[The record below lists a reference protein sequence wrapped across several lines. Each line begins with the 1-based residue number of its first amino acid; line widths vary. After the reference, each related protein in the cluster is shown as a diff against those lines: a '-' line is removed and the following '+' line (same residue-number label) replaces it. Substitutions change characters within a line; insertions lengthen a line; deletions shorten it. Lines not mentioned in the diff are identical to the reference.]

1 MSELVL
7 YGPAYSVY
15 TRIVR
20 TVLEQ
25 KGLAYRLEEVD
36 FISSGMP
43 TAQKERH
50 PFGVVPVLAHDGALF
65 FETSAITAYL
75 DEVFPEPSLRPSKP
89 AERAHMA
96 AAISVLDQYIWP
108 DIRELVTQAFIA
120 PIAGGWPDDLVV
132 ARMVKRLARSLEIL
146 EERFVVSGL
155 FGGQRTSLADLH
167 GGPMFA
173 YLAETVEGQVLLKER
188 TGLAAWWRRTNQ
200 LPSLT
205 ATQFELTDYP
215 WARRETE

>member
-1 MSELVL
+1 MSDLIL

-20 TVLEQ
+20 TVLEE
-25 KGLAYRLEEVD
+25 KGLAYRQEEVD

-43 TAQKERH
+43 VAQKERH
-50 PFGVVPVLAHDGALF
+50 PFGVVPVLAHDGEMF
-65 FETSAITAYL
+65 SETAAITTYL
-75 DEVFPEPSLRPSKP
+75 DEIFPEPSLCPSKP
-89 AERAHMA
+89 SERAHMA
-96 AAISVLDQYIWP
+96 ATISVLDQYLWP
-108 DIRELVTQAFIA
+108 DIRELVTQALIA

-132 ARMVKRLARSLEIL
+132 ARMVKRLTGSLATL
-146 EERFVVSGL
+146 EARFVETGL
-155 FGGQRTSLADLH
+155 LGGARLSLADLH
-167 GGPMFA
+167 AGPMIA

-188 TGLAAWWRRTNQ
+188 ARLSAWWSKIKQ

-205 ATQFELTDYP
+205 ATQFELMDYP